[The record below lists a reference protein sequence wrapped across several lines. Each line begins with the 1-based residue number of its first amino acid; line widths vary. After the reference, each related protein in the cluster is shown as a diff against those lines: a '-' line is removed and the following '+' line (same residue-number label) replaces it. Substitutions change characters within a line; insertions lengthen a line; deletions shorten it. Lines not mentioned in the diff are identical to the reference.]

1 MGTTRRVRRT
11 GWAWDTFAQRIA
23 TPHLR
28 TSRSAQLSTTTEKT
42 KKLHFWRIL
51 ETEAGRGGAKA
62 GVRRR
67 LAGEE
72 LDAAARAD
80 CAVGSG

>member
-42 KKLHFWRIL
+42 KKLHFWQIL
-51 ETEAGRGGAKA
+51 EAEAGWTATEAVAARRPGRGGGSRA
-62 GVRRR
+62 GGR
-67 LAGEE
+67 
-72 LDAAARAD
+72 
-80 CAVGSG
+80 

>member
-42 KKLHFWRIL
+42 KKLHFWQIL
-51 ETEAGRGGAKA
+51 EAEAGRGGHG
-62 GVRRR
+62 GVPASSSAWW
-67 LAGEE
+67 LST
-72 LDAAARAD
+72 L
-80 CAVGSG
+80 CS

>member
-42 KKLHFWRIL
+42 KKLHFWQIL
-51 ETEAGRGGAKA
+51 ETEAGRGGAEA
-62 GVRRR
+62 GGRRCAAVFGD
-67 LAGEE
+67 AG
-72 LDAAARAD
+72 ARVAD